1 MIIEEKKLEE
11 ILDLLAGIGQ
21 GDDLKKTYETLC
33 KILHNYLLEN
43 LNENT
48 NQFFGKKNYEIKIDD
63 LELTCDY
70 EKISMEID
78 SVGKLRKPI
87 TINDNKVSLSSGIQ
101 SLEEYINF
109 KKKDDKE
116 SMEKYINNDFKC
128 PIIFK
133 NFLEH
138 IIPGNKC
145 ILCEIKSGF
154 GLKDVIEQI
163 NKRINII
170 KDCLFSGEEKPEYY
184 LGIVNINSKDF
195 EKLETFLNQEPK
207 FDEKVLIIS
216 AVDFEYHGFDLC
228 SEVNENYLLYQKM
241 ENIETK
247 LDEFYLDLT
256 NKQTKL
262 DEHFIGMKT
271 EMNNN

>member
-1 MIIEEKKLEE
+1 
-11 ILDLLAGIGQ
+11 LDLLTGIGQ
-21 GDDLKKTYETLC
+21 DDDLKKTYETLC
-33 KILHNYLLEN
+33 KILHKYLLEN

-48 NQFFGKKNYEIKIDD
+48 NQFSGQKNYEIKIDD

-78 SVGKLRKPI
+78 FVGKLRKPI
-87 TINDNKVSLSSGIQ
+87 TINDNKTSLTSGVQRRIYK
-101 SLEEYINF
+101 L
-109 KKKDDKE
+109 KKNDDKE
-116 SMEKYINNDFKC
+116 AMEKYINNDFKC
-128 PIIFK
+128 PILFK

-154 GLKDVIEQI
+154 ELKDVIEQI

-170 KDCLFSGEEKPEYY
+170 KDCLFSWEKKPEYY
-184 LGIVNINSKDF
+184 LGIVNINSKVF

-216 AVDFEYHGFDLC
+216 VVDYEYHSLIC
-228 SEVNENYLLYQKM
+228 LLKSMIIIYYIK
-241 ENIETK
+241 N
-247 LDEFYLDLT
+247 
-256 NKQTKL
+256 
-262 DEHFIGMKT
+262 
-271 EMNNN
+271 